1 MRTVSSALSITLA
14 AQTATQLL
22 TSMISA
28 LIGPDVIERRNGGYI
43 WPIKLADG
51 VTRTRTMGVVIK
63 RRTLAARGG
72 GCTSSPI
79 INSSLEKE
87 KIRTAAGMQ
96 VQPPATTKS

>member
-63 RRTLAARGG
+63 RRTLHWPRAAAAAL
-72 GCTSSPI
+72 PVP
-79 INSSLEKE
+79 LL
-87 KIRTAAGMQ
+87 IRA
-96 VQPPATTKS
+96 

>member
-1 MRTVSSALSITLA
+1 MANQISRWSDADTDHGCRDQKKDLA
-14 AQTATQLL
+14 
-22 TSMISA
+22 
-28 LIGPDVIERRNGGYI
+28 
-43 WPIKLADG
+43 
-51 VTRTRTMGVVIK
+51 
-63 RRTLAARGG
+63 LAARGG